1 MVGQIC
7 PADGVSR
14 AGQRYRGV
22 VNPTPRPV
30 NLADFDLIVS
40 NDQMPAEDMPAGDA
54 PADGAMDVVAALAAR
69 VGELTDTLAAELIA
83 FRRDLHAHPE
93 LSRQE
98 TRTTRC
104 VAERLR
110 AAGLEPRLLSIGSG
124 LVCDIGPDHG
134 PDGAGRVGLRADLDA
149 LPLQETSG
157 VEYASTHPGIAH
169 ACGHDVHTTVV
180 LGAGLVLARLQEEGR
195 LRRGVRL
202 VFQPAEEVFPGGA
215 QDILNRTSELD
226 GIDRIAALHCDPK
239 FDVGHVG
246 TRIGPITSASDSVA
260 VTVSSSGGHTSRP
273 HLTGD
278 VVFALG
284 QVITQTPAVLGR
296 RLDPRSG
303 VNLTWGAVQAGST
316 PNAIPSTGMLKGTL
330 RCLDVRAWERAGELV
345 REAVEQIVAPYQVSV
360 SVTVTHGVPPVE
372 NQAEATS
379 DLEAAVRDTV
389 GPEAVQLTEQ
399 SMGGEDFA
407 WYLRK
412 VPGTM
417 ARLGVRTPG
426 GPTYDLHQGDLVVD
440 ERAIGVGVRALA
452 QFAAR

>member
-1 MVGQIC
+1 MGQ
-7 PADGVSR
+7 
-14 AGQRYRGV
+14 
-22 VNPTPRPV
+22 VNPTQPPV
-30 NLADFDLIVS
+30 SLADFDQIVS
-40 NDQMPAEDMPAGDA
+40 NDQMPVGDVPGGNA
-54 PADGAMDVVAALAAR
+54 TAVVAALAAR
-69 VGELTDTLAAELIA
+69 VGELADGLDAELIA
-83 FRRDLHAHPE
+83 FRRDVHAHPE
-93 LSRQE
+93 LSRKE
-98 TRTTRC
+98 TRTTQV
-104 VAERLR
+104 VADRLR
-110 AAGLEPRLLSIGSG
+110 AAGLEPRLLPIGSG

-134 PDGAGRVGLRADLDA
+134 PDGEGRIGLRADLDA

-157 VEYASTHPGIAH
+157 VEWASTQPGVAH

-202 VFQPAEEVFPGGA
+202 FFQPAEEVFPGGA
-215 QDILNRTSELD
+215 EDIINRTSELD
-226 GIDRIAALHCDPK
+226 GVDRMAALHCDPK

-246 TRIGPITSASDSVA
+246 TRIGPITSASDSVI
-260 VTVSSSGGHTSRP
+260 VTISSPGGHTSRP

-316 PNAIPSTGMLKGTL
+316 PNAIPSTGIVKGTL
-330 RCLDVRAWERAGELV
+330 RCLDVRAWEKAGELV
-345 REAVEQIVAPYQVSV
+345 REAVEQIVAPYQVGV

-372 NQAEATS
+372 NQTEATC
-379 DLEAAVRDTV
+379 DLEDAVRDAV
-389 GPEAVQLTEQ
+389 GPDAVQLTEQ

-407 WYLRK
+407 WFLRK

-426 GPTYDLHQGDLVVD
+426 GRTYDLHQGDLVVD

>member
-1 MVGQIC
+1 MVGRSR
-7 PADGVSR
+7 DRRVSR
-14 AGQRYRGV
+14 AGQRYREE
-22 VNPTPRPV
+22 VNPTPQPV
-30 NLADFDLIVS
+30 RLTDFDLIVS
-40 NDQMPAEDMPAGDA
+40 NDQMPVGDVPKGESMA
-54 PADGAMDVVAALAAR
+54 AVASLAAR
-69 VGELTDTLAAELIA
+69 VGELADGFDAELVA
-83 FRRDLHAHPE
+83 FRRDVHAHPE
-93 LSRQE
+93 LSRKE
-98 TRTTRC
+98 TRTTALL
-104 VAERLR
+104 AERLR
-110 AAGLEPRLLSIGSG
+110 AAGLEPRLLPIGSG

-134 PDGAGRVGLRADLDA
+134 PDGEGRVGLRADLDA
-149 LPLQETSG
+149 LPRPEPSG
-157 VEYASTHPGIAH
+157 VDFASTPPGVAH

-202 VFQPAEEVFPGGA
+202 FFQPAEEVFPGGA
-215 QDILNRTSELD
+215 EDIINRTSELD
-226 GIDRIAALHCDPK
+226 GVDRMAALHCDPK

-246 TRIGPITSASDSVA
+246 TRIGPITSASDSVV
-260 VTVSSSGGHTSRP
+260 VTVSSPGGHTSRP

-284 QVITQTPAVLGR
+284 QIITQVPAVLGR

-316 PNAIPSTGMLKGTL
+316 PNAIPSSGIVKGTL
-330 RCLDVRAWERAGELV
+330 RCLDVRAWERAGEIV
-345 REAVEQIVAPYQVSV
+345 REAVEQAVAPYGVGV

-372 NQAEATS
+372 NQTEATC
-379 DLEAAVRDTV
+379 DLEDAIKEAV

-426 GPTYDLHQGDLVVD
+426 GRTYDLHQGDLVVD
-440 ERAIGVGVRALA
+440 ERAIGVGVRTLA
-452 QFAAR
+452 QFAAS

>member
-1 MVGQIC
+1 MVGQMGPC
-7 PADGVSR
+7 RVSR
-14 AGQRYRGV
+14 GGQRYREV
-22 VNPTPRPV
+22 VNPTPQPV
-30 NLADFDLIVS
+30 NLTDFDLIVS
-40 NDQMPAEDMPAGDA
+40 NDQMPVGDVPGGSAMTTVAG
-54 PADGAMDVVAALAAR
+54 LAAR
-69 VGELTDTLAAELIA
+69 VGDLADSFDAELVT
-83 FRRDLHAHPE
+83 FRRDVHAHPE
-93 LSRQE
+93 LSRDE
-98 TRTTRC
+98 TRTT
-104 VAERLR
+104 ALLADRLR
-110 AAGLEPRLLSIGSG
+110 AAGLEPRLLPIGSG

-134 PDGAGRVGLRADLDA
+134 PDGEGRVGLRADLDA

-157 VEYASTHPGIAH
+157 VEFASTRPGIAH

-180 LGAGLVLARLQEEGR
+180 LGAGLVLARLAQEGR

-202 VFQPAEEVFPGGA
+202 FFQPAEEVFPGGA
-215 QDILNRTSELD
+215 EDIINRTSELD
-226 GIDRIAALHCDPK
+226 GVDRMAALHCDPK

-246 TRIGPITSASDSVA
+246 TRIGPITSASDSVV
-260 VTVSSSGGHTSRP
+260 VTISSPGGHTSRP

-316 PNAIPSTGMLKGTL
+316 PNAIPSSGIIKGTL
-330 RCLDVRAWERAGELV
+330 RCLDVRAWERAGEIV
-345 REAVEQIVAPYQVSV
+345 REAVEQIVAPYGVGV

-372 NQAEATS
+372 NQTEATC
-379 DLEAAVRDTV
+379 DLEDAIKDAV

-426 GPTYDLHQGDLVVD
+426 GRTYDLHQGDLVVD

>member
-1 MVGQIC
+1 MVGRI
-7 PADGVSR
+7 PHGRVSR
-14 AGQRYRGV
+14 AGRRYRGH
-22 VNPTPRPV
+22 VNPTQQHD
-30 NLADFDLIVS
+30 LAEFDHIVS
-40 NDQMPAEDMPAGDA
+40 NDQMPVGDVPAGNA
-54 PADGAMDVVAALAAR
+54 TEVVAGLAAR
-69 VGELTDTLAAELIA
+69 VGELTDGLDAELVA
-83 FRRDLHAHPE
+83 FRRDVHSHPE
-93 LSRQE
+93 LSRKE
-98 TRTTRC
+98 TRTTAL

-110 AAGLEPRLLSIGSG
+110 AAGLEPRPLPFGSG

-134 PDGAGRVGLRADLDA
+134 PGGEGRVGLRADLDA

-157 VEYASTHPGIAH
+157 VEFASTEPGVAH

-180 LGAGLVLARLQEEGR
+180 LGAGLVLARLHEEGR

-202 VFQPAEEVFPGGA
+202 FFQPAEEVFPGGA
-215 QDILNRTSELD
+215 EDIINKTSELD
-226 GIDRIAALHCDPK
+226 GVDRMAALHCDPK

-246 TRIGPITSASDSVA
+246 TRIGPITSASDSVM
-260 VTVSSSGGHTSRP
+260 VTISSPGGHTSRP

-316 PNAIPSTGMLKGTL
+316 PNAIPSTGILKGTL
-330 RCLDVRAWERAGELV
+330 RCLDVRAWERSGELV
-345 REAVEQIVAPYQVSV
+345 REAVEQILAPYQVSV

-372 NQAEATS
+372 NQTEATG
-379 DLEAAVRDTV
+379 DLEAAIRDAV
-389 GPEAVQLTEQ
+389 GPDAVQLTEQ

-407 WYLRK
+407 WFLRK

-440 ERAIGVGVRALA
+440 ERAIGVGVRTLA